1 MTKEDLQN
9 YDVKEQETI
18 KGSFNGYDIVTAP
31 PPFSGITLIQILN
44 MIEYMDVPSFEENP
58 VKYIE
63 DMHDI
68 TNIAYTSR
76 QANISD
82 PASAEKDKDYQKLAT
97 KKYAKYI
104 YNKYDNIYQK
114 DSESK
119 DTTSFVVIDKD
130 GMVVSCTNTL
140 GELFGSKK
148 YVGGFF
154 LNNSSANFN
163 ENENSINSYAP
174 EKQSR
179 TFISPAIITKE
190 DDYIMGIGSPGANS
204 IPQVLAQVINANLRD
219 NIDLEDA
226 VEMNRF
232 LFDEENEVLSEKM
245 ISPEII
251 SQIIDDGNNYSVVQD
266 KSKLLYGSIH
276 AIVKDRNEG
285 IYGASDSRRR
295 GEYKVKY

>member
-1 MTKEDLQN
+1 
-9 YDVKEQETI
+9 
-18 KGSFNGYDIVTAP
+18 
-31 PPFSGITLIQILN
+31 
-44 MIEYMDVPSFEENP
+44 
-58 VKYIE
+58 
-63 DMHDI
+63 
-68 TNIAYTSR
+68 
-76 QANISD
+76 
-82 PASAEKDKDYQKLAT
+82 
-97 KKYAKYI
+97 
-104 YNKYDNIYQK
+104 
-114 DSESK
+114 
-119 DTTSFVVIDKD
+119 
-130 GMVVSCTNTL
+130 
-140 GELFGSKK
+140 
-148 YVGGFF
+148 
-154 LNNSSANFN
+154 
-163 ENENSINSYAP
+163 
-174 EKQSR
+174 
-179 TFISPAIITKE
+179 
-190 DDYIMGIGSPGANS
+190 MGIGSPGANS